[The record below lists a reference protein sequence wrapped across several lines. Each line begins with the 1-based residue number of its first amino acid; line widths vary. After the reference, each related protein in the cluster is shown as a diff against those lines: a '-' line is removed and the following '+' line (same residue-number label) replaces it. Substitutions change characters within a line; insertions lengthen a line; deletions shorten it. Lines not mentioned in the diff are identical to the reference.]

1 MKLYLKNIGKIEEA
15 FIEMNG
21 ITVIAGENDT
31 GKSTVGRALFAVFNG
46 FTNIQTQIDKER
58 EDSIALLM
66 IRMAFS
72 ANLTPSEL
80 TGMNKLARDIVVEAD
95 QYKENNEKLERRL
108 WDFLIRQ
115 IGDKI
120 RNFDDTLIQE
130 TVGRIID
137 ILNTKT
143 Y

>member
-58 EDSIALLM
+58 EDSITLLM

-80 TGMNKLARDIVVEAD
+80 TGMNKLARDIVAEAD
-95 QYKENNEKLERRL
+95 QYKDQL
-108 WDFLIRQ
+108 
-115 IGDKI
+115 
-120 RNFDDTLIQE
+120 
-130 TVGRIID
+130 
-137 ILNTKT
+137 
-143 Y
+143 

>member
-1 MKLYLKNIGKIEEA
+1 MQEYKRSCREIIFKKYRKIEEA

-58 EDSIALLM
+58 EDSITLLM

-80 TGMNKLARDIVVEAD
+80 TGMNKLARDIVAEAD

-130 TVGRIID
+130 TVGRI
-137 ILNTKT
+137 
-143 Y
+143 